1 MTGRILDRSGTVC
14 SMQKD
19 QQGTSPAA
27 GVTAV
32 CAEVAEA
39 VRRLQM
45 TSDGGGSGQIV
56 EGLAGRTRSS
66 VSN

>member
-1 MTGRILDRSGTVC
+1 
-14 SMQKD
+14 MQKD

-45 TSDGGGSGQIV
+45 TSDGGGSGQVV
-56 EGLAGRTRSS
+56 EGLAGHTRSS
-66 VSN
+66 VSH